1 MYNLSDGD
9 FIGHVQFI
17 GHHVC
22 YDAKLYSRQTYAE
35 GELRIWD
42 KNKKLNDTEKFL
54 WDEMMCTDKE
64 EHEAIFGDAGDFDD
78 DEDDDFDSDDE
89 DDF

>member
-1 MYNLSDGD
+1 MSWN
-9 FIGHVQFI
+9 
-17 GHHVC
+17 
-22 YDAKLYSRQTYAE
+22 
-35 GELRIWD
+35 IWD

-64 EHEAIFGDAGDFDD
+64 EHEEIFGDAGDFDD

>member
-1 MYNLSDGD
+1 MAVKGTIEKELSCIMGIPSSTED
-9 FIGHVQFI
+9 IGT
-17 GHHVC
+17 
-22 YDAKLYSRQTYAE
+22 YDDLIKRLEENRE
-35 GELRIWD
+35 FRVKVL
-42 KNKKLNDTEKFL
+42 KNDTEKFL